1 MEQIVINEEHFK
13 DINILIADDHKVVA
27 NLLKA
32 YLDDAM
38 KFGNIFTAYT
48 KKGIMEVLKKQKI
61 DIVLLDILLPDAN
74 GLDVG
79 KEILEKYSDAQLIF
93 LTAINSRSV
102 ILECFKVG
110 AKGFLFKS
118 ANIEETLQAIE
129 TVSFGDKYYSRE
141 CLNILIQEE
150 VHTEEYATYI
160 QHSTDLT
167 DREKEIL
174 KMLVEE
180 KNIPE
185 IADKLNLSPRT
196 VETHKRN
203 IMAKYGAKTTI
214 GLVKMVLN
222 KQLAE
227 NDVTKN

>member
-1 MEQIVINEEHFK
+1 MVSNEQFK
-13 DINILIADDHKVVA
+13 ELGILIADDHKVVA

-32 YLDDAM
+32 YLDDSM
-38 KFGNIFTAYT
+38 KFGKIYTAYS
-48 KKGIMEVLKKQKI
+48 KKGIMEVIKKQKI
-61 DIVLLDILLPDAN
+61 DIILLDILLPDSN
-74 GLDVG
+74 GLEVG
-79 KEILEKYSDAQLIF
+79 KEILEKYPNTQLIF
-93 LTAINSRSV
+93 LTAINSRKV
-102 ILECFKVG
+102 IVECFQIG
-110 AKGFLFKS
+110 AKRFLFKS
-118 ANIEETLQAIE
+118 ANIEETMQAIE

-141 CLNILIQEE
+141 CLNMLIQEE
-150 VHTEEYATYI
+150 AQTEEYTTYI
-160 QHSTDLT
+160 QNSTDLT

-227 NDVTKN
+227 NDITKN